1 MQICDKKI
9 NVLLI
14 NNFENCADMF
24 LRKTLSIAL
33 LTAASSAVFAQGLV
47 LNNDDLR
54 TDLNWLNQQGVIN
67 ISTSTWPLSGDEI
80 QRALSQAKVTHPA
93 QQKVINSVLNALKAD
108 NDTVKVGAFAGTDI
122 KDIPQAFGNNHKSQ
136 YEGSVEFNAGG
147 ENWDAKIRVNA
158 EKDPQIDSG
167 HDANVE
173 GSYVAGKL
181 WNQWVV
187 AGQIPTW
194 WGPGH
199 DGSLIRGDAS
209 RPVYG
214 VTMQRAVQD
223 AFENKWLSWIGPWQ
237 YQLFAGQLD
246 DYKAVP
252 NAKLLGMRV
261 TARPVPALELGAS
274 RTLQIGGDGQP
285 NSFKAYW
292 NAIIGKDNGCTN
304 TDCIGVDNPSNQ
316 LAGFDAR
323 LHLQPLFNIPVS
335 VYGQYIGEDEAG
347 YLPSKKMYLAGA
359 DYSSIVKNMP
369 YQLYAE
375 WADTRTNGDVK
386 GISYS
391 HHQYT
396 DGYYQHGF
404 PLGHAIGGDGQ
415 MYSVGGDIRFDPMN
429 RLSGRAMVV
438 KVNESNLAI
447 NKAFPKEDKIKALDL
462 TWTHYIKPDLPLK
475 INGWISDS
483 DLEGNDS
490 GASIGIEI
498 PLERKMFGF

>member
-1 MQICDKKI
+1 
-9 NVLLI
+9 
-14 NNFENCADMF
+14 MF

-33 LTAASSAVFAQGLV
+33 LATASSAVFAQGLV

-108 NDTVKVGAFAGTDI
+108 NNTVKVGAFAESDI
-122 KDIPQAFGNNHKSQ
+122 KNIPQAFGDNQKSQ
-136 YEGSVEFNAGG
+136 YQGSLEFNAGG
-147 ENWDAKIRVNA
+147 ENWDAKVRVNA

-167 HDANVE
+167 HDVNVE

-181 WNQWVV
+181 WNQWLV

-214 VTMQRAVQD
+214 GTMQRAVQD

-252 NAKLLGMRV
+252 HAKLLGMRV
-261 TARPVPALELGAS
+261 TARPVPALEIGAS
-274 RTLQIGGDGQP
+274 RAIQIGGDGQP
-285 NSFKAYW
+285 DSFKAYW
-292 NAIIGKDNGCTN
+292 NAVIGKDNGCTEN
-304 TDCIGVDNPSNQ
+304 SCVGEDNASNQ

-323 LHLQPLFNIPVS
+323 LQLQPLFNIPVS

-347 YLPSKKMYLAGA
+347 GLPSKKMYLAGA
-359 DYSSIVKNMP
+359 DYSSMINNMP
-369 YQLYAE
+369 YQIYAE
-375 WADTRTNGDVK
+375 WADTRTNGDVR
-386 GISYS
+386 GISYN

-404 PLGHAIGGDGQ
+404 PLGHAMGGDGQ
-415 MYSVGGDIRFDPMN
+415 MYSVGGDIRFDVMN

-438 KVNESNLAI
+438 KVNQSNLAI
-447 NKAFPKEDKIKALDL
+447 NKAFPKDDEIKALDL

-475 INGWISDS
+475 INGWVSDS
-483 DLEGNDS
+483 DLEGNDA
-490 GASIGIEI
+490 GASIGVEI

>member
-1 MQICDKKI
+1 
-9 NVLLI
+9 
-14 NNFENCADMF
+14 MF

-33 LTAASSAVFAQGLV
+33 LATASSAVFAQGLV

-108 NDTVKVGAFAGTDI
+108 NDTVKVDAFAETDI
-122 KDIPQAFGNNHKSQ
+122 KNIPQAFGDNQKSQ
-136 YEGSVEFNAGG
+136 YQGSLEFNTGG

-167 HDANVE
+167 HDVNVE

-181 WNQWVV
+181 WNQWLV

-252 NAKLLGMRV
+252 HAKLLGMRV
-261 TARPVPALELGAS
+261 TARPVPALEIGAS
-274 RTLQIGGDGQP
+274 RAIQIGGDGQP
-285 NSFKAYW
+285 DSFKAYW
-292 NAIIGKDNGCTN
+292 NAVIGKDNGCTEN
-304 TDCIGVDNPSNQ
+304 SCVGEDNASNQ

-323 LHLQPLFNIPVS
+323 LQLQPLFNIPVS

-347 YLPSKKMYLAGA
+347 GLPSKKMYLAGA
-359 DYSSIVKNMP
+359 DYSSMINNMP
-369 YQLYAE
+369 YQIYAE
-375 WADTRTNGDVK
+375 WADTRTNGDVR
-386 GISYS
+386 GISYN

-404 PLGHAIGGDGQ
+404 PLGHAMGGDGQ
-415 MYSVGGDIRFDPMN
+415 MYSVGGDIRFDVMN

-438 KVNESNLAI
+438 KVNQSNLAI
-447 NKAFPKEDKIKALDL
+447 NKAFPKDDEIKALDL

-475 INGWISDS
+475 INGWVSDS
-483 DLEGNDS
+483 DLEGNDA
-490 GASIGIEI
+490 GASIGVEI